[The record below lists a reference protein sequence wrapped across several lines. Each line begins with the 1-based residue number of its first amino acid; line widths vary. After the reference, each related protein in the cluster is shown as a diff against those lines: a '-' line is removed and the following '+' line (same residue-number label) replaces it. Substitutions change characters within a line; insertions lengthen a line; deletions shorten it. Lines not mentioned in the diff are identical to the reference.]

1 MKIIGINHDM
11 YISSA
16 ALIVDGKVVSAVAEE
31 RLTREKMTRSFP
43 HNAIKYCL
51 NKANLSLDQIDY
63 IANSYNPSVHFKKF
77 HPIFSNNRRFRGDYF
92 YSIPDQL
99 INKISPDHTE
109 SEYTKQ
115 EIQLSK
121 NKLKVFYIN
130 HHLCHAAN
138 GFYLSPYKRSAVLT
152 ADGAG
157 EDDTVNFLLGE
168 NNKLTLLNRM
178 KIPHSTGSFY
188 STFTEF
194 LGYKAENDEWKVM
207 ALSSYGSK
215 KNKFYKLIK
224 KMVSLNQDGTF
235 SLDQNYFKQHIIVM
249 PNFYTEKFVKALGP
263 PRKKDE
269 KFTKR
274 HYEIASAMQ
283 EVFEETTFHML
294 KNLNLRTKSQNVVL
308 SGGSFMNSVLNGKI
322 RDNTPFKN
330 VWLSSCPDDSGQSIG
345 SALYLYN
352 NILKNK
358 KRYELKHNFLGPSY
372 KNDEIKKVLNKFKIN
387 YIYDKNISKTISN
400 HIAEGKL
407 IGWFQ
412 DAMEFGQRSLG
423 NRSIIADPRHN
434 ISKEKVNSA
443 VKYRESFRPFAP
455 SVLKEEASNYFEM
468 KKNDEIPF
476 MEKVVKVKNSK
487 KHLIKAVVHKDL
499 SARVQTVD
507 RVSNPKF
514 YDLISE
520 FKKLTGIP
528 CLLNTSFNVNGEPI
542 VSSPEDAIRTF
553 YSCGLDILV
562 MGNYIIHKSEK

>member
-16 ALIVDGKVVSAVAEE
+16 ALIIDGKIVSAIAEE

-43 HNAIKYCL
+43 HNAIRYCL
-51 NKANLSLDQIDY
+51 KKANLSLNQIDY

-77 HPIFSNNRRFRGDYF
+77 HPIFSNYRRFRGDYF
-92 YSIPDQL
+92 YSIPDHL
-99 INKISPDHTE
+99 INKISTDNSE

-130 HHLCHAAN
+130 HHLSHAAN
-138 GFYLSPYKRSAVLT
+138 GFYLSPFKKSAVLT

-168 NNKLTLLNRM
+168 NNNLTLLNRI

-188 STFTEF
+188 STFTEY
-194 LGYKAENDEWKVM
+194 LGYKPENDEWKVM

-224 KMVSLNQDGTF
+224 KMVSFNNDGTF
-235 SLDQNYFKQHIIVM
+235 NLDQNYFKQNIFIL
-249 PNFYTEKFVKALGP
+249 PNLYTEKFLKALGP
-263 PRKKDE
+263 ARKKGE
-269 KFTKR
+269 KFTQR

-283 EVFEETTFHML
+283 EIFEEIMFHML
-294 KNLNLRTKSQNVVL
+294 KNLYTRTKSQNVVL
-308 SGGSFMNSVLNGKI
+308 SGGSFMNSVLNGKV

-330 VWLSSCPDDSGQSIG
+330 VWISSCPDDSGQSIG

-358 KRYELKHNFLGPSY
+358 KRYELKHNFFGPSY
-372 KNDEIKKVLNKFKIN
+372 KNDEIKSVLNKFKIN
-387 YIYDKNISKTISN
+387 YTYDKNISKIISN
-400 HIAEGKL
+400 HIAKGKL

-412 DAMEFGQRSLG
+412 GAMEFGQRSLG
-423 NRSIIADPRHN
+423 NRSIVADPRYN

-443 VKYRESFRPFAP
+443 VKYRESYRPFAP
-455 SVLKEEASNYFEM
+455 SVLKEECSNYFEM
-468 KKNDEIPF
+468 KKNDEIQF
-476 MEKVVKVKNSK
+476 MEKVVRVRKDK

-507 RVSNPKF
+507 KVSNPKF
-514 YDLISE
+514 YDLIKE
-520 FKKLTGIP
+520 FKNLTGIP

-542 VSSPEDAIRTF
+542 VCSPEDAIKTF

-562 MGNYIIHKSEK
+562 MGNYIVQK

>member
-11 YISSA
+11 FISSA
-16 ALIVDGKVVSAVAEE
+16 ALIIDGKIVSAVAEE

-43 HNAIKYCL
+43 HNAIRYCL
-51 NKANLSLDQIDY
+51 KKANLSLNQIDY

-77 HPIFSNNRRFRGDYF
+77 HPIFSNHRRFRGDYF
-92 YSIPDQL
+92 YSIPDNL
-99 INKISPDHTE
+99 IDKISTDNSE

-130 HHLCHAAN
+130 HHLSHAAN
-138 GFYLSPYKRSAVLT
+138 GFYLSPFKKSAVLT

-168 NNKLTLLNRM
+168 NNNLTLLNRI

-188 STFTEF
+188 STFTEY
-194 LGYKAENDEWKVM
+194 LGYKPENDEWKVM

-224 KMVSLNQDGTF
+224 KMVSFNNDGTF
-235 SLDQNYFKQHIIVM
+235 NLDQNYFKQNIFIL
-249 PNFYTEKFVKALGP
+249 PNLYTEKFVKTLGP
-263 PRKKDE
+263 ARKKEE
-269 KFTKR
+269 KFTQR

-283 EVFEETTFHML
+283 EIFEEIMFHML
-294 KNLNLRTKSQNVVL
+294 KNLYSRTKSQNVVL
-308 SGGSFMNSVLNGKI
+308 SGGSFMNSVLNGKV

-330 VWLSSCPDDSGQSIG
+330 VWVSSCPDDSGQSIG

-358 KRYELKHNFLGPSY
+358 KRYELKHNFFGPSY
-372 KNDEIKKVLNKFKIN
+372 KNDEIKSVLNKFKIN
-387 YIYDKNISKTISN
+387 YTYDKNISKIISN
-400 HIAEGKL
+400 HIAKGKL

-412 DAMEFGQRSLG
+412 GEMEFGQRSLG
-423 NRSIIADPRHN
+423 NRSIVADPRYN

-443 VKYRESFRPFAP
+443 VKYRESYRPFAP
-455 SVLKEEASNYFEM
+455 SVLKEECSNYFEM
-468 KKNDEIPF
+468 KKNDEIQF
-476 MEKVVKVKNSK
+476 MEKVVRVRKDK

-507 RVSNPKF
+507 KVSNPKF
-514 YDLISE
+514 YDLIKE
-520 FKKLTGIP
+520 FKNLTGIP

-542 VSSPEDAIRTF
+542 VCSPEDAIKTF

-562 MGNYIIHKSEK
+562 MGNYIVQK